1 MRILLFAN
9 NWVGWQI
16 AAWLQAQKEE
26 IVGLVLHPR
35 ERRKHGPEIIEA
47 AGLDASRI
55 LDGSRLDEEAVMA
68 TIKAWQPSIGI
79 SALFGYI
86 LRRKVLDL
94 MPSGCLNV
102 HPAFLPYNRGAFPN
116 VWSIIE
122 GTPAG
127 ATIHY
132 IDEGVDTGDLVA
144 QRGVAVE
151 PVDTGETLYRKLEHT
166 CVELFKETWPLI
178 RRHQAPRVPQ
188 PPGGT
193 RHFVREV
200 AQIDE
205 INLDRTYSAREFVN
219 LLRARTFP
227 PYPGAFFRDGQRKVY
242 LQLQFFC
249 DELTEH

>member
-16 AAWLQAQKEE
+16 AAWLRAQKEE
-26 IVGLVLHPR
+26 VVGLVLHPR

-86 LRRKVLDL
+86 LRRKLLDL

-122 GTPAG
+122 A
-127 ATIHY
+127 
-132 IDEGVDTGDLVA
+132 
-144 QRGVAVE
+144 
-151 PVDTGETLYRKLEHT
+151 
-166 CVELFKETWPLI
+166 
-178 RRHQAPRVPQ
+178 
-188 PPGGT
+188 
-193 RHFVREV
+193 
-200 AQIDE
+200 
-205 INLDRTYSAREFVN
+205 
-219 LLRARTFP
+219 
-227 PYPGAFFRDGQRKVY
+227 
-242 LQLQFFC
+242 
-249 DELTEH
+249 